1 MMSPQETN
9 TVDINTRKKQV
20 INMPQRKKKNN
31 SPNFKDYFSFSKH
44 KGDSLL
50 LADS

>member
-9 TVDINTRKKQV
+9 TVDTNTICLKE
-20 INMPQRKKKNN
+20 KKNN
-31 SPNFKDYFSFSKH
+31 SPIFKDYFSFSKH
-44 KGDSLL
+44 KGDNVL